1 MRRNLAKE
9 KLRAGK
15 VISGPSVSY
24 SSADLAEQVAH
35 LGFDWIW
42 LDWQHGQWTELTL
55 NDALAR
61 FLTTPSVPIVRVK
74 GNEPGTINRVLD
86 MGAMGV
92 IVPMVQN
99 AGQARAAVQATYYP
113 PKGMRS
119 GGGVRLGLLG
129 GGTAAD
135 YAARANDEVM
145 LIVMVETEEA
155 VAGVREIMAVPGVD
169 VVLIGPWDL
178 MLDVR
183 ARGGDESRHE
193 ALVGQVAAASK
204 ATGVAAGYVC
214 GSIEEARR
222 RIEQGFRFV
231 TLSGDHAILMAGL
244 GDLYARSR
252 AFSE

>member
-9 KLRAGK
+9 RLRAGN
-15 VISGPSVSY
+15 VITGPSVSY

-35 LGFDWIW
+35 LGFDWVW
-42 LDWQHGQWTELTL
+42 LDWQHGQWTEMTL

-61 FLTTPSVPIVRVK
+61 FLTTASVPIVRVK
-74 GNEPGTINRVLD
+74 GHEPGTINRVLD

-99 AGQARAAVQATYYP
+99 ADQAREAVRATYYP
-113 PKGMRS
+113 PMGMRS

-129 GGTAAD
+129 GGTAAG
-135 YAARANDEVM
+135 YAAHANDEVM

-155 VAGVREIMAVPGVD
+155 VANVSAIMDVPGVD

-183 ARGGDESRHE
+183 AHGHDADHHE
-193 ALVGQVAAASK
+193 QLVQQVAAASK
-204 ATGVAAGYVC
+204 ASGVAAGYVC
-214 GSIEEARR
+214 GSIEDARR
-222 RIEQGFRFV
+222 RIQDGFRFV
-231 TLSGDHAILMAGL
+231 TLSGDHAVLMAGL
-244 GDLYARSR
+244 GDLHARSR
-252 AFSE
+252 GF